1 VASGAN
7 GAEKRDAEAV
17 DRWINRLGSDG
28 KPVRVTGPYAGPLP
42 TMAVAARTA
51 AHTAA
56 RTAARTAFSRSFS
69 SAPLTSR
76 PLGIRLFV
84 GLSLALGVA
93 LPYWP
98 YSSVCGWGLIFHAL
112 AVIVL
117 LVAGVWTSILT
128 WHGRLGLS
136 HVLAILIFCWA
147 LTLSAL
153 EVLPRTGYA
162 KAEATWWCGT
172 N

>member
-1 VASGAN
+1 VALGAN
-7 GAEKRDAEAV
+7 VEKRDEEAV
-17 DRWINRLGSDG
+17 DRWINRLGSDS
-28 KPVRVTGPYAGPLP
+28 KPGQTHRVTGPYAGPLP

-51 AHTAA
+51 H
-56 RTAARTAFSRSFS
+56 TAARTAFSRSFS
-69 SAPLTSR
+69 TVPLARR
-76 PLGIRLFV
+76 PLGIRFFV

-98 YSSVCGWGLIFHAL
+98 YASVCGWGLIFHAL
-112 AVIVL
+112 AVSVL
-117 LVAGVWTSILT
+117 VVAGVWTSILT
-128 WHGRLGLS
+128 WNGRLGLS
-136 HVLAILIFCWA
+136 HILAILIFCWG

>member
-1 VASGAN
+1 VAQGAN
-7 GAEKRDAEAV
+7 AENKDAEAV
-17 DRWINRLGSDG
+17 DRWINRLDTD
-28 KPVRVTGPYAGPLP
+28 KPGPGRRVSGPYAGPLP
-42 TMAVAARTA
+42 TLAVAARST
-51 AHTAA
+51 A
-56 RTAARTAFSRSFS
+56 RTAAETALGSLSSIPLSR
-69 SAPLTSR
+69 R
-76 PLGIRLFV
+76 PLGIRTCV

-98 YSSVCGWGLIFHAL
+98 YSTVCGWGLVMHAV
-112 AVIVL
+112 AVLVL

-128 WHGRLGLS
+128 WYGRLGLS
-136 HVLAILIFCWA
+136 HVVAILIFCWG
-147 LTLSAL
+147 LTLSAM